1 MKPLLLKNIER
12 IVWLTT
18 IVVVILLFKRCNDN
32 KGAQLA
38 AIKKQSDSLHARHIQ
53 DSLDRLASVSRW
65 QDSIYRAGVN
75 SDLQAKV
82 IQQTES
88 MLKASQNKIA
98 QLIKIIRADHG
109 PVDSSFVLV
118 SPAYKDACD
127 SLPSKIDSQN
137 VAIAAL
143 KDQNDALN
151 ELFNY
156 EIIYRDSLIESA
168 NEEHIKLNRQYNEQR
183 ALFNQAMKAG
193 KPRGKVLAG
202 AGVIGN
208 QVNPLSGAKIAIGY
222 QTKGGKQYQVGGVLI
237 GGTVYYEG
245 TVLIQVFK

>member
-1 MKPLLLKNIER
+1 MKSLLLKNIER
-12 IVWLTT
+12 IIWLTA
-18 IVVVILLFKRCNDN
+18 IIVVILMFKKCNDN
-32 KGAQLA
+32 KSAELA
-38 AIKKQSDSLHARHIQ
+38 VIKKQSDSLHAQHLR
-53 DSLDRLASVSRW
+53 DSLDRLVSVSRW

-75 SDLQAKV
+75 SKLQVKV
-82 IQQTES
+82 IQEAES
-88 MLKASQNKIA
+88 KLKRSQGEVRK
-98 QLIKIIRADHG
+98 LLWVIRNSR
-109 PVDSSFVLV
+109 PDSGTGVLV
-118 SPAYKDACD
+118 SAEYKDACD
-127 SLPSKIDSQN
+127 SLPDKIDSQN

-168 NEEHIKLNRQYNEQR
+168 NEEYIKLNKQYNEQR
-183 ALFNQAMKAG
+183 ALFNQAMKVG
-193 KPRGKVLAG
+193 KPRGKLLGG

-208 QVNPLSGAKIAIGY
+208 QINPLSGAKVAIAY
-222 QTKGGKQYQVGGVLI
+222 QTKGGKQYQVGGVLL